1 MDLIKLTI
9 QEKGGL
15 KREFVVEVPVNATIQ
30 NVREA
35 LAPLCK
41 AKLAGILLFDGE
53 DYLQNHIRLEEYD
66 IKDGAR
72 LLYEARMCGILPA
85 DHDWSKSGLKTK
97 QTRFAF

>member
-1 MDLIKLTI
+1 MDSIKLII

-15 KREFVVEVPVNATIQ
+15 KREFVVEVPANATIQ
-30 NVREA
+30 NVREV
-35 LAPLCK
+35 LAPQCK
-41 AKLAGILLFDGE
+41 AKLAGILLFDDE

-72 LLYEARMCGILPA
+72 LFYEARMCGIVPA